1 MAMPRRTPTRT
12 GSPNGPPPAKPQKSQ
27 ASVVKQALRETTVS
41 PRGSYARAT
50 WKAT

>member
-12 GSPNGPPPAKPQKSQ
+12 GSPNGAPPAKKQTSR
-27 ASVVKQALRETTVS
+27 AAEVKAALGETTVP
-41 PRGSYARAT
+41 PRGGYARRT

>member
-1 MAMPRRTPTRT
+1 MAMPRRTPTRK
-12 GSPNGPPPAKPQKSQ
+12 GSPNGPPPAKAQKSKDV
-27 ASVVKQALRETTVS
+27 ASALRETTVP